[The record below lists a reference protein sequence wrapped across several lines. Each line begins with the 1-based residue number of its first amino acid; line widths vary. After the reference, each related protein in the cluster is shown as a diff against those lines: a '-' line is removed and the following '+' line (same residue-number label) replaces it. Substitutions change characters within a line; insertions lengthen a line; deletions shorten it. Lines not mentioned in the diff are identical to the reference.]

1 MEKPKF
7 VYVTYITTTPE
18 KLWNALLNSEMTRQ
32 YWGNRTN
39 ASDWKPGSRWEHR
52 DADDAKLVDIV
63 GKVVESDPPR
73 KLVLTW
79 ADPKEEARPEAY
91 SRVTLELVQF
101 GELVRLTVT
110 HEDFEVEVA
119 FGNGQ
124 ANADDEQ
131 QKRLAAEELRICLF
145 VEERR
150 VIRARRLQRS
160 ASSRARLRKS
170 SCEIVFPS
178 QA

>member
-1 MEKPKF
+1 MEKPKY

-52 DADDAKLVDIV
+52 DVDDAKLVDIV

-73 KLVLTW
+73 KLILTW
-79 ADPKEEARPEAY
+79 ADPKDEARPEAY
-91 SRVTLELVQF
+91 SRLTMELVQF

-110 HEDFEVEVA
+110 HEEFEV
-119 FGNGQ
+119 GSNMLTNISYGWP
-124 ANADDEQ
+124 
-131 QKRLAAEELRICLF
+131 I
-145 VEERR
+145 
-150 VIRARRLQRS
+150 VI
-160 ASSRARLRKS
+160 SSLKSLLETGKPMPMTSNRKGWPPKGS
-170 SCEIVFPS
+170 F
-178 QA
+178 